1 VHHHFESRR
10 RKARGK
16 KRVSLTA
23 VFLRVSSR
31 FVDDDDAFSASAHW
45 SVLVPMSKS
54 RESFN
59 PVSEFVLTVDHYDA
73 LYVQF
78 LRSLCVALMAGLPL
92 LHSTYY

>member
-1 VHHHFESRR
+1 
-10 RKARGK
+10 
-16 KRVSLTA
+16 
-23 VFLRVSSR
+23 
-31 FVDDDDAFSASAHW
+31 
-45 SVLVPMSKS
+45 MSKS

-78 LRSLCVALMAGLPL
+78 LRSVCVALMAGLPL